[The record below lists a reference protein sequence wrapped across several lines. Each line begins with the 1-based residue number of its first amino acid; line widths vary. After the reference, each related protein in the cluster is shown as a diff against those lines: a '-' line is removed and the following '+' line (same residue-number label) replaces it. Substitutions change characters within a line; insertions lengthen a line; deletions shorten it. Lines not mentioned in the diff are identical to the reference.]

1 MINSTEKLSGRERS
15 KLRRQQMSKTGSAG
29 MKQSGGRVRPG
40 RKTAATANSQP
51 VQSNSTLNSNSTEQE
66 LANSTINE
74 AIHDNHEYCCDD
86 CKEKGLKET
95 CGTCDTEN
103 LASNSDEAVDALCEL
118 VNSAQSDAP
127 KTVRAFCRDRR
138 KQLSKTGKQALP
150 GKIGREARRTRVNN
164 NKNSLSGRDL
174 AKLKR
179 EERCSVG
186 RGSSESCRPSG
197 RIRPGKAPSKVE
209 IGTTLSGQS
218 VSGTLVEQTSKTTGS
233 ESGTCKTVTG
243 TEYLGTEQYQELC
256 SAAPA
261 PKEPKVNESTTSN
274 GQTMTGSLVEST
286 SKVTGTESG
295 SCTAI
300 TGSEYLSYDHF
311 SNSCSNQGS
320 VNSPAKV
327 IEATSKKN
335 LVITGADEARTN
347 ATTGSESRSNGVVTG
362 SDYSVAPYS
371 KSNGSTK
378 VDVNHTNRGSVISGG
393 EHSSA
398 LGVTG
403 DAQGSCKHVTGT
415 EYVSNERFVANC
427 GDRAPLTPSKVSV
440 DTTRKGMGVTGNMM
454 DRDEK
459 VSGNE
464 SGTCQKLTGSQYDSS
479 ANRAMCDQRS
489 NKVNHTHT
497 ITGNHVSGTEVNGSP
512 KLTGD
517 DYGMC
522 LGVTGNEYVSKE
534 SFEQRCNSVPMAAA
548 YKNRVSNTWNN
559 QQLSGNQLG
568 QSELVS
574 GDEVGTCNTISGS
587 SYRSRE
593 EMSQYCD
600 RASIEASER
609 VMKTSHTTQEVSGN
623 VPSSDPRFSGNFNKG
638 FDQNL
643 SGSAYTSNQFETE
656 KYDSDF
662 TVQTPARSA
671 YQNRSERVHDSV
683 FGVNSRI
690 TGPISKAQGVM
701 TGTPEFRH
709 SFEKQSAQPQVEAP
723 TKVVTGEGNEFGR
736 GITGDDWSRSGHITG
751 TEGMFAANRNA
762 TQRGGLA
769 NERLIGAHALKDR
782 EVVIIEGPEI
792 TNGNGGGSGTEG
804 GSSRITLSGGARG

>member
-1 MINSTEKLSGRERS
+1 M
-15 KLRRQQMSKTGSAG
+15 
-29 MKQSGGRVRPG
+29 
-40 RKTAATANSQP
+40 
-51 VQSNSTLNSNSTEQE
+51 
-66 LANSTINE
+66 
-74 AIHDNHEYCCDD
+74 
-86 CKEKGLKET
+86 
-95 CGTCDTEN
+95 
-103 LASNSDEAVDALCEL
+103 
-118 VNSAQSDAP
+118 
-127 KTVRAFCRDRR
+127 
-138 KQLSKTGKQALP
+138 
-150 GKIGREARRTRVNN
+150 
-164 NKNSLSGRDL
+164 
-174 AKLKR
+174 
-179 EERCSVG
+179 
-186 RGSSESCRPSG
+186 
-197 RIRPGKAPSKVE
+197 
-209 IGTTLSGQS
+209 
-218 VSGTLVEQTSKTTGS
+218 
-233 ESGTCKTVTG
+233 
-243 TEYLGTEQYQELC
+243 
-256 SAAPA
+256 
-261 PKEPKVNESTTSN
+261 
-274 GQTMTGSLVEST
+274 
-286 SKVTGTESG
+286 
-295 SCTAI
+295 
-300 TGSEYLSYDHF
+300 
-311 SNSCSNQGS
+311 
-320 VNSPAKV
+320 
-327 IEATSKKN
+327 
-335 LVITGADEARTN
+335 
-347 ATTGSESRSNGVVTG
+347 
-362 SDYSVAPYS
+362 
-371 KSNGSTK
+371 
-378 VDVNHTNRGSVISGG
+378 
-393 EHSSA
+393 
-398 LGVTG
+398 
-403 DAQGSCKHVTGT
+403 
-415 EYVSNERFVANC
+415 ANC

-440 DTTRKGMGVTGNMM
+440 DSTRKGMAITGNMM

-464 SGTCQKLTGSQYDSS
+464 PGTCQKLTGSQYDSS

-497 ITGNHVSGTEVNGSP
+497 ITGNHVSGSEVSGSP

-548 YKNRVSNTWNN
+548 YKNRVSDTWNN

-609 VMKTSHTTQEVSGN
+609 VMRTSHTAQQVSGN

-643 SGSAYTSNQFETE
+643 SGSAYTNNQFETE

-671 YQNRSERVHDSV
+671 YQNRSERVHSSV
-683 FGVNSRI
+683 FGTNSRI

-709 SFEKQSAQPQVEAP
+709 SFEEQPVEPVEVP
-723 TKVVTGEGNEFGR
+723 TKVITGEGNEFGR

-751 TEGMFAANRNA
+751 TEGMFAANRNE

-782 EVVIIEGPEI
+782 EVVIVEGPEI
-792 TNGNGGGSGTEG
+792 TNGNGGGSGTDG

>member
-15 KLRRQQMSKTGSAG
+15 MLRRQQMSKTGSAG
-29 MKQSGGRVRPG
+29 MKQAGRVRPR
-40 RKTAATANSQP
+40 RKTTATATSEP
-51 VQSNSTLNSNSTEQE
+51 IQSNSIEQE
-66 LANSTINE
+66 LINSTAH
-74 AIHDNHEYCCDD
+74 AISNDNHEYCCDD
-86 CKEKGLKET
+86 CKEKDLKET
-95 CGTCDTEN
+95 CSTCDTT
-103 LASNSDEAVDALCEL
+103 NSVSDNNDAVDALCDL
-118 VNSAQSDAP
+118 VNSTQSDTP
-127 KTVRAFCRDRR
+127 NTVRAFCRDRR

-150 GKIGREARRTRVNN
+150 GKVGREARRTRVNN
-164 NKNSLSGRDL
+164 NKNPVSGRDL

-186 RGSSESCRPSG
+186 RGTNESCRPSG
-197 RIRPGKAPSKVE
+197 RIRPGKAPAKVE

-233 ESGTCKTVTG
+233 ESGTCKAVTG
-243 TEYLGTEQYQELC
+243 TEYFGTEQFQELC
-256 SAAPA
+256 STAPT
-261 PKEPKVNESTTSN
+261 PNEPKVNESTTSN

-286 SKVTGTESG
+286 SKVTGTEPG
-295 SCTAI
+295 ECTAI
-300 TGSEYLSYDHF
+300 TGSEYLGYDHF
-311 SNSCSNQGS
+311 ANSCSSQGS
-320 VNSPAKV
+320 VNTPAKV
-327 IEATSKKN
+327 VQSTSKKN
-335 LVITGADEARTN
+335 LVITGADETRVN
-347 ATTGSESRSNGVVTG
+347 NTTGSESNSDNVITG

-371 KSNGSTK
+371 YSNGSTK
-378 VDVNHTNRGSVISGG
+378 VDVSHTNRGSVISGG
-393 EHSSA
+393 EHSSP
-398 LGVTG
+398 LTVTG
-403 DAQGSCKHVTGT
+403 DDHNSCENVTGT

-427 GDRAPLTPSKVSV
+427 GDKAPLTPSKVSV

-464 SGTCQKLTGSQYDSS
+464 PGTCQRVTGSQYDSS

-489 NKVNHTHT
+489 NKVSHTST
-497 ITGNHVSGTEVNGSP
+497 ITGNSVSGSEVSGSP

-534 SFEQRCNSVPMAAA
+534 SFEQRCNYVPMAAA
-548 YKNRVSNTWNN
+548 YKDRFSDTWNN
-559 QQLSGNQLG
+559 QQLSGSQLG
-568 QSELVS
+568 QSKLVS
-574 GDEVGTCNTISGS
+574 GDEIGTCNTISGS

-593 EMSQYCD
+593 EMSQFCD

-609 VMKTSHTTQEVSGN
+609 VMRTSHTAQQVSGN

-638 FDQNL
+638 FDQSL
-643 SGSAYTSNQFETE
+643 SGSAYTNNQYATE

-671 YQNRSERVHDSV
+671 YQKNSSRVHDSV
-683 FGVNSRI
+683 FGINPRI
-690 TGPISKAQGVM
+690 TGPISKAQGIM

-709 SFEKQSAQPQVEAP
+709 PSEEQQPIQSQVEIPA
-723 TKVVTGEGNEFGR
+723 KVITGEGNEFGR
-736 GITGDDWSRSGHITG
+736 GITGDNWSRSGHVTG
-751 TEGMFAANRNA
+751 TEGMFAANRNE
-762 TQRGGLA
+762 TQRGALA

-782 EVVIIEGPEI
+782 EVVIVEGPAI